1 MSRWLVRNFLKC
13 ERCSNVQRHAQGFKE
28 IPNPMYFD
36 NNEMGNYWA
45 DQGRIASGH
54 KGRTLTE
61 KCEGCGSVHTRWSV
75 LNHNQY
81 LKEKE
86 ALLSNKKAASPL
98 RSSDHH
104 TAPKMTAAG
113 IGEKK
118 LSVEYRT
125 RDTPIV
131 DLPAASRS
139 SSSATQ

>member
-1 MSRWLVRNFLKC
+1 
-13 ERCSNVQRHAQGFKE
+13 VQRHAQGFKE

-86 ALLSNKKAASPL
+86 ALMSKVPL
-98 RSSDHH
+98 RSNDP
-104 TAPKMTAAG
+104 TPIKMTAAG
-113 IGEKK
+113 VGEKK
-118 LSVEYRT
+118 TAVEYRT

-131 DLPAASRS
+131 DLPTKV
-139 SSSATQ
+139 SSATQ